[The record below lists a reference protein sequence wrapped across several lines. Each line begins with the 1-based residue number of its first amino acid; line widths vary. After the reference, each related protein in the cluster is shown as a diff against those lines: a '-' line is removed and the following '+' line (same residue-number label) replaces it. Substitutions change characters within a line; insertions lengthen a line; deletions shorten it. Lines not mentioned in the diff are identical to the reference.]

1 MPAGVEVTVEDDV
14 ATVVFTDKKL
24 RAQGVGAL
32 LEAGRPDQVQKI
44 TRPETGYVV
53 PVEVARRA
61 GFLDEAPA
69 AEAPAAEVPAAEVP
83 AEAEAPEEPEGPSL
97 SWSRDELNEH
107 AAILGIENPE
117 SLPNKQAVLDAIHAV
132 N

>member
-69 AEAPAAEVPAAEVP
+69 AEAPAAEVPA
-83 AEAEAPEEPEGPSL
+83 EAEAPAEPEGPSL

>member
-69 AEAPAAEVPAAEVP
+69 AEAPAAEVPA
-83 AEAEAPEEPEGPSL
+83 EAEAPEEPEGPSL

>member
-69 AEAPAAEVPAAEVP
+69 AEAPAVEVP
-83 AEAEAPEEPEGPSL
+83 AEAEVPAEPEGPSL
-97 SWSRDELNEH
+97 SWSRDELNAH
-107 AAILGIENPE
+107 AEIIGVENPE

>member
-69 AEAPAAEVPAAEVP
+69 AEAPAEAPAVEAPAEAEVPA
-83 AEAEAPEEPEGPSL
+83 EPEGPSL
-97 SWSRDELNEH
+97 SWSRDELNAH
-107 AAILGIENPE
+107 AEIIGVENPE
-117 SLPNKQAVLDAIHAV
+117 NLPNKQAVLDAIHAV